1 MTIDW
6 GSGWGWGMGLW
17 MLGGLAL
24 TIGVVVLIV
33 WAVVSVGRRA
43 NDGGRGPQ
51 QPPLTSS
58 ASAMRGERSVR
69 TSSSRPSGS
78 WVTDEPRIS
87 AGPPSPE

>member
-6 GSGWGWGMGLW
+6 GPGWGWGMGLW

-43 NDGGRGPQ
+43 DDGGQLPGQ
-51 QPPLTSS
+51 TPLDILRERY
-58 ASAMRGERSVR
+58 ARGE
-69 TSSSRPSGS
+69 
-78 WVTDEPRIS
+78 IS
-87 AGPPSPE
+87 AEEFEQAKRILGY